1 MSPREITSS
10 DKEWP
15 PRLNELDP
23 GDRPSKLFADGL
35 PVATPT
41 PAVAVV
47 GSRRPTA
54 AGIQVATEISRGLAE
69 AGFAVVSGLAIGI
82 DAAAHHAALSVGG
95 YTIAVLGCGLDV
107 RYPARNARLKSRILK
122 CGTLLSEYGAGVE
135 PQPFHFPER
144 NRIIAGLSEAVVFVE
159 GSRRSGG
166 LITSRQALDYN
177 RTVFAVPGS
186 IRNPLAAGPNQLIR
200 TSQATLVTDVQE
212 ILEDLAPGLVWRETD
227 EGQTPLGQPLVNGTE
242 GRVLLFLDDVPV
254 PPDRICMDLQLS
266 FGEVAMALAALEV
279 RNFVIN
285 RPGGYAVT
293 DAGARVRSRI
303 PVDEEEGAVAT

>member
-1 MSPREITSS
+1 MSPREITPA
-10 DKEWP
+10 DPEWP
-15 PRLNELDP
+15 RRLNELEP

-35 PVATPT
+35 PVATKA

-54 AGIQVATEISRGLAE
+54 AGIQIATEISGGLAE
-69 AGFAVVSGLAIGI
+69 AGFAVVSGLAMGI
-82 DAAAHHAALSVGG
+82 DAAAHHAALSAGG

-107 RYPARNARLKSRILK
+107 VYPARNARLKNRIVRS
-122 CGTLLSEYGAGVE
+122 GTLLSEYAAGVQ
-135 PQPFHFPER
+135 PQPFHFPAR
-144 NRIIAGLSEAVVFVE
+144 NRVIAALSEAVVFVE

-166 LITSRQALDYN
+166 LITARQALDYN

-200 TSQATLVTDVQE
+200 TSQATLVTGVQE
-212 ILEDLAPGLVWRETD
+212 ILEDLAPSLVWREAD
-227 EGQTPLGQPLVNGTE
+227 DGQVPLGQPMVNDTE

-254 PPDRICMDLQLS
+254 PPDRICMDLELS

-279 RNFVIN
+279 RNFVIK

-293 DAGARVRSRI
+293 EAGGRVRSRI
-303 PVDEEEGAVAT
+303 PVDEDEGAVVA